1 MEQHFGITAWCLQK
15 ELVNLSSSTF
25 LQLQN
30 IHEIQT
36 PQKSMD
42 LNVQKYLGSGQLLGH
57 FLKSL
62 NCNLN

>member
-1 MEQHFGITAWCLQK
+1 MKQHLEIAAWCLQK
-15 ELVNLSSSTF
+15 ELIDLSSSTF
-25 LQLQN
+25 LQLEN

-36 PQKSMD
+36 PQKSMV

-57 FLKSL
+57 FLESL

>member
-1 MEQHFGITAWCLQK
+1 MEQHLEIAAWCLQK
-15 ELVNLSSSTF
+15 ELIDLSSSTF
-25 LQLQN
+25 LQLEN

-57 FLKSL
+57 FLESL